1 MKNCPARISD
11 WIGTDSLAASYLLK
25 RKAMGHRNDAIAL
38 LPILTK
44 VLAGQLT
51 FDIEEGPSTRLANCR
66 NINIHTNREMKADI
80 DNYVA
85 RAGYTRKALMQEVV
99 RHYVGMSK

>member
-1 MKNCPARISD
+1 MNSKARVSD
-11 WIGTDSLAASYLLK
+11 WIGTDCLAVSYAAA
-25 RKAMGHRNDAIAL
+25 RKTRGHKSDAIAL
-38 LPILTK
+38 LPVVQK
-44 VLAGQLT
+44 VLDGHLV

-66 NINIHTNREMKADI
+66 NINIYTTREMKADI

-99 RHYVGMSK
+99 RHYVESK